1 MRFVDLSFL
10 AVLAVGSAQ
19 CARAEVYEDGRGDPM
34 PSIAPAAGVAK
45 PSSDAPGAIRVPI
58 DGLPAF
64 GSARAL
70 VTVVAF
76 TDYDCPY
83 CAKADQTMTALRAQ
97 YGDDLRLVVASRP
110 LAMHER
116 AAPAARAFLAAA
128 QMGKAEAMHAKLFAT
143 RGAHDDDALRAAAIA
158 IGLDGAAFDR
168 AIGSRSVAD
177 ALAKSEA
184 LAAALDVKGT
194 PSFFVNG
201 RRIQGAQP
209 QSDFIAVI
217 DEELAKAHSLV
228 ARGVAAEDVYK
239 VTMTNAA
246 APPKPTAEAPFDP
259 VAVMVPVEGAPVRG
273 SVLAPVTIV
282 LFSDF
287 ECPYCVKLEATL
299 KQLEDSY
306 HGRVK
311 VAYRWKPLPMH
322 EHARLAAKASV
333 AADAQGKFWAYHDAL
348 VAHRDA
354 LDLGSLQKYASDVGL
369 DLARFNR
376 DLDDPKTEA
385 RVAADEAAGEK
396 LGVKGTP
403 TSFVNG
409 RRIVGAQPLAA
420 FKQAVD
426 RGLAD

>member
-1 MRFVDLSFL
+1 MRALDLSFVV
-10 AVLAVGSAQ
+10 VLSLSTAQ
-19 CARAEVYEDGRGDPM
+19 CARFEVYEDGKAADPA
-34 PSIAPAAGVAK
+34 PPPAAGAPK
-45 PSSDAPGAIRVPI
+45 PASDAPAAIRVPI

-64 GSARAL
+64 GSSRAL
-70 VTVVAF
+70 VTIVAF
-76 TDYDCPY
+76 TDYDCPF
-83 CAKADQTMTALRAQ
+83 CAKADATMAALREK
-97 YGDDLRLVVASRP
+97 YGDDLRIVVASRP
-110 LAMHER
+110 LPMHER

-128 QMGKAEAMHAKLFAT
+128 EMGKAEAMHAKLFAT
-143 RGAHDDDALRAAAIA
+143 RGAHDDDSLRASAIA

-168 AIGSRSVAD
+168 AIASRSVAS

-209 QSDFIAVI
+209 QGDFTTLI
-217 DEELAKAHSLV
+217 DEELAKARAL
-228 ARGVAAEDVYK
+228 ALRGVAREDVYT

-246 APPKPTAEAPFDP
+246 PPPKPAPAEPAFDP
-259 VAVMVPVEGAPVRG
+259 VAVPVSPEGAPVRG
-273 SVLAPVTIV
+273 SVLAPVTVV

-306 HGRVK
+306 HGRIK
-311 VAYRWKPLPMH
+311 IAYRMKPLPMH
-322 EHARLAAKASV
+322 EHARLAAKAAI
-333 AADAQGKFWAYHDAL
+333 AADAQGKFWAYHDVL

-354 LDLGSLQKYASDVGL
+354 LDLASLQKYAADVNL
-369 DLARFNR
+369 DVARWSR

-385 RVAADEAAGEK
+385 RVAADEAAAEK

-403 TSFVNG
+403 TVFVNG
-409 RRIVGAQPLAA
+409 RRVVGAQPLAT
-420 FKQAVD
+420 FKQAID
-426 RGLAD
+426 RGLAN